1 MKKTLIFIT
10 LLFFA
15 LSTTHAQSRRNKKKA
30 DVETAKWNY
39 DIECVGEAGAGV
51 YTLKVYS
58 ILRDESLARVQASK
72 NAVHAVIF
80 QGINGQ
86 GTKCTKK
93 PALARSS
100 SLESEFEDYFKDFF
114 ESKGKNDL
122 NNFSKYVNVID
133 GVTDRMKVSKK
144 EYRIGTLV
152 TVNVALL
159 RKTLETENIIRSLNS
174 GF

>member
-1 MKKTLIFIT
+1 MKKIVLFIT
-10 LLFFA
+10 LLFFTIGTI
-15 LSTTHAQSRRNKKKA
+15 SAQSKRNKKKA
-30 DVETAKWNY
+30 DIETAKWNY
-39 DIECVGEAGAGV
+39 DIECIGEAQAGV
-51 YTLKVYS
+51 YSLKVYS

-80 QGINGQ
+80 QGINAQ
-86 GTKCTKK
+86 GTKCSKK
-93 PALARSS
+93 PALARSP
-100 SLESEFEDYFKDFF
+100 SLETEFEEFFNVFF
-114 ESKGKNDL
+114 ESKGQKDL
-122 NNFSKYVNVID
+122 NNFSKYVQVID

-159 RKTLETENIIRSLNS
+159 RKRLEKENIIKSLDS